1 MFRTIL
7 LATAFT
13 VYTQYDGAAQ
23 ASPTAYGVQQSP
35 PVNYRPPVPQAPPPQ
50 VNYGPPAPAPQ
61 PRPVQYGPALPPMP
75 RPQYYPLP
83 PPLVLKPII
92 LPELPAPQE
101 FLYSDPYYPSYN
113 GPSECEPQSSG
124 DSCQNC
130 PRIQSGC
137 YGTTG
142 TCFRPQISMVRN
154 RKCMAIVS
162 CGVGNYTLETAQM
175 AELSSGMGINKLIRC
190 NGWDWQAED
199 INGAIVDAGSLR
211 CVAPVAPVTPVAPA
225 A

>member
-7 LATAFT
+7 LTTAFA
-13 VYTQYDGAAQ
+13 VYTQYDGAA
-23 ASPTAYGVQQSP
+23 P

-61 PRPVQYGPALPPMP
+61 PRPVQYGPALPP
-75 RPQYYPLP
+75 RPQYYPPFL
-83 PPLVLKPII
+83 PPLVLTPII

-101 FLYSDPYYPSYN
+101 FLYPDPIYPSYN

-130 PRIQSGC
+130 PRIQSAC

-154 RKCMAIVS
+154 RKCMAIAS

-199 INGAIVDAGSLR
+199 INGAIVDASSLR
-211 CVAPVAPVTPVAPA
+211 CVPPVAPVTPVAPIA
-225 A
+225 